1 MLLQI
6 LLPSDPR
13 APVVYSA
20 KVSMCSSGETAVV
33 ATVVVAVVVAVVGRL
48 CMQVPVGPNGRMG
61 PQNRSHFQ
69 HQAPVASSP

>member
-1 MLLQI
+1 MLFQI
-6 LLPSDPR
+6 LLPSDHR
-13 APVVYSA
+13 APVVYHR

-33 ATVVVAVVVAVVGRL
+33 ATVVVAVIVAMVGRL